1 MLVKAADGEMCVRMS
16 PVFCVVYIMLLSA
29 YASANANTN
38 TRQTKGSLVEQL
50 NEDNWDLMLT
60 GEWMVEL

>member
-1 MLVKAADGEMCVRMS
+1 MLVKVITDEMSLAKMGL
-16 PVFCVVYIMLLSA
+16 VFFISCIVLISTYLNV
-29 YASANANTN
+29 NANLVTQN
-38 TRQTKGSLVEQL
+38 GLVEQL

>member
-1 MLVKAADGEMCVRMS
+1 MG
-16 PVFCVVYIMLLSA
+16 PVFCVVYVALLSA
-29 YASANANTN
+29 YASADSN
-38 TRQTKGSLVEQL
+38 TRQTKNSLVKQL